1 MKNGQRVIVIDEKS
15 AWYMQKGKIT
25 NDRLP
30 FKNIGVSFIFDGK
43 EWTYNF
49 KLEQLESVP

>member
-30 FKNIGVSFIFDGK
+30 FKNIEVSFIFDGK
-43 EWTYNF
+43 KWAYNF